1 MAELIIILLILIL
14 VGGLIFFF
22 RFRNKE
28 KPKVGLKRNN
38 FSEYI
43 KDYTE
48 LKLYWASIAFMVVG
62 IIVLIAI
69 GIMELAF
76 A

>member
-14 VGGLIFFF
+14 VGSFIYFF

-38 FSEYI
+38 FSEYV

-48 LKLYWASIAFMVVG
+48 LKLYWTSIAFIVVG
-62 IIVLIAI
+62 IVVLIAI

>member
-14 VGGLIFFF
+14 VGSLIYFF

-38 FSEYI
+38 FSEYV

-48 LKLYWASIAFMVVG
+48 LKLYWTSIAFIVVG
-62 IIVLIAI
+62 IVVLIAI

>member
-1 MAELIIILLILIL
+1 MAELIIILLVLIL
-14 VGGLIFFF
+14 VGIIIYFF

-28 KPKVGLKRNN
+28 KPKVELKRNN

-48 LKLYWASIAFMVVG
+48 LKLYWTSIAFMVVG
-62 IIVLIAI
+62 IVVLIAI
-69 GIMELAF
+69 AIMELA
-76 A
+76 

>member
-1 MAELIIILLILIL
+1 MAELIITLLVLIL
-14 VGGLIFFF
+14 VGSIIYFF

-28 KPKVGLKRNN
+28 KPKVKLKRNN
-38 FSEYI
+38 YSEYI

-48 LKLYWASIAFMVVG
+48 LKLYWTSIAFMVVG
-62 IIVLIAI
+62 IVVLIAI
-69 GIMELAF
+69 AIMELAF